1 MTRVRSQGEWIYVIV
16 GDTEIRGRI
25 HLGNIDIEQVSP
37 QYNQEEL
44 DKATKTIEQLFT
56 PETVPESYSQF
67 WVKPKCSAQLI
78 ELRNT
83 LKREVWDEDD
93 AFSRYTD
100 EAAKFT
106 HLGEGT
112 SADMLRLIAGQEL
125 LHKTIL
131 EFIVD
136 EITTRCGE

>member
-25 HLGNIDIEQVSP
+25 HLGNIDVEQVSP

-44 DKATKTIEQLFT
+44 DKATKTIEQLFK
-56 PETVPESYSQF
+56 PETVPESYSQL
-67 WVKPKCSAQLI
+67 WVKPKCSARLI
-78 ELRNT
+78 ELRNA
-83 LKREVWDEDD
+83 LKKEVSDEAD
-93 AFSRYTD
+93 AFSKYTD
-100 EAAKFT
+100 EAAIFT

-112 SADMLRLIAGQEL
+112 SADMLKLIAGQEL